1 MQFNIIDIPADEL
14 NSLSVAQMKLLRAA
28 QRKKDELEHNAELQ
42 LEEFRMKVLAAG
54 MKNSTL
60 FEDMKK
66 AVSDETQYIC
76 TKIADNLIYEMSV
89 CKSDEGSDGD
99 DGGGSSGGGSY
110 ETGYLV
116 DYSLSYSERYVIVR
130 DYYLTFTDVEER
142 MAKYSADEVAKK
154 YLDSYYKILY
164 NVLATYEK

>member
-1 MQFNIIDIPADEL
+1 MRFDIIDIPEEEL
-14 NSLSVAQMKLLRAA
+14 NSLSVAQMKLLRTA
-28 QRKKDELEHNAELQ
+28 QRRKNELRHKAEQQ
-42 LEEFRMKVLAAG
+42 LEEFRIKVLTSG

-60 FEDMKK
+60 LEDMRKS
-66 AVSDETQYIC
+66 VYEEVNYQC
-76 TKIADNLIYEMSV
+76 TVLADNLIYEMSV
-89 CKSDEGSDGD
+89 CKSNDNDENSGNGSGN
-99 DGGGSSGGGSY
+99 GGGNT

-130 DYYLTFTDVEER
+130 DYYLTFSNVEER

-154 YLDSYYKILY
+154 YLDSYYGVLY